1 MKKTILKGNIRLGL
15 LLGLGLLLL
24 GALAGL
30 FWSYA
35 RPAKTAAQYTAR
47 PYTYESAV
55 DYRVRLQPNKLYDQ
69 QHLGPGRAYLS
80 ALTDSLETEFTFHFT
95 AEEEAE
101 LKGEYSVSAL
111 IAARSG
117 PENHPLWEKSFL
129 LLPPK
134 PFAVS
139 GTEVLVQESVAIP
152 FSQYAAL
159 AKSIVEET
167 NYSPQSLTLEVVY
180 GVTVEADTP
189 EGQLRETVA
198 PKLIIPLRET
208 VFTVEGEL
216 ESQGSGGIAAT
227 RWESAPYHGEA
238 RWGFA
243 LLTAVLGLTL
253 VLCSQMTAAEK
264 KPGAAQQRLSRI
276 LKQHRERIVECTGKI
291 PLSGHNL
298 LAVASFE
305 DLLKIADELEKPV
318 FYHCGSEENRGH
330 SFLIFSGQHAY
341 CYNLGEIG
349 PPLPR
354 TPRRYPPRRAS
365 RQARPGSC

>member
-1 MKKTILKGNIRLGL
+1 MKKTILKGNMRLGL
-15 LLGLGLLLL
+15 LLGLSLLLL

-35 RPAKTAAQYTAR
+35 RPAKTAVEYTAR
-47 PYTYESAV
+47 PYTYESTV

-69 QHLGPGRAYLS
+69 RHLGPDRAYLS
-80 ALTDSLETEFTFHFT
+80 ALTDSLGTEFTFHFT
-95 AEEEAE
+95 AEEETE

-111 IAARSG
+111 IIARSG
-117 PENHPLWEKSFL
+117 SENHPVWEKSFL

-167 NYSPQSLTLEVVY
+167 NYSPQSLTLEVLY
-180 GVTVEADTP
+180 SATVEADTP

-198 PKLIIPLRET
+198 PKLIVPLRET

-216 ESQGSGGIAAT
+216 ESKGSGGIAAT
-227 RWESAPYHGEA
+227 RLEPVPYHAEA

-243 LLTAVLGLTL
+243 LLSAVLAFVLL
-253 VLCSQMTAAEK
+253 LCSQMTAAEK
-264 KPGAAQQRLSRI
+264 KPGAAQRRLARI
-276 LKQHRERIVECTGKI
+276 LKQHRERIVECAGKVS
-291 PLSGHNL
+291 LSGHNL
-298 LAVASFE
+298 LAVATFE

-318 FYHCGSEENRGH
+318 FYHRDGGENRGH
-330 SFLIFSGQHAY
+330 SFFIFSGQRAY

-349 PPLPR
+349 QPVQR
-354 TPRRYPPRRAS
+354 TPRRYPPRQAS
-365 RQARPGSC
+365 R